1 MRAFLLA
8 CFAIIAVGAGGYFFL
23 DSMQE
28 STGVAFTT
36 DGARINPK
44 WTWRAIFSS
53 ADAGGP
59 AVKSTMNIPQAPR
72 ELTEDCS
79 TRTASQWIFVDL
91 GTPDKESEL
100 CKDSQ

>member
-8 CFAIIAVGAGGYFFL
+8 CLAIIAVGASGYFFL

-28 STGVAFTT
+28 SAGAAFAS
-36 DGARINPK
+36 DGARINQK
-44 WTWRAIFSS
+44 WAWRTVFSS
-53 ADAGGP
+53 SDTSGP
-59 AVKSTMNIPQAPR
+59 AVKSTMNIPPAPR
-72 ELTEDCS
+72 ELIEDCS
-79 TRTASQWIFVDL
+79 ARTASQWIFVDL

>member
-44 WTWRAIFSS
+44 WTWRAVFSS

-79 TRTASQWIFVDL
+79 ARTASQWIFVDL